1 MRPEACGA
9 DRPIWSL
16 ASRHLAWYDPAMGKP
31 ALDVSKLTADEKF
44 DLIDDL
50 WRSLSPDEIALTPA
64 LRAELDRRLE
74 RLDRDGPVGVDWEE
88 VHAEMTSDD
97 A

>member
-1 MRPEACGA
+1 VLGA
-9 DRPIWSL
+9 DRPIWLL
-16 ASRHLAWYDPAMGKP
+16 ASRRLAWYDPAMGKP

-50 WRSLSPDEIALTPA
+50 WRSLSPEDLVLRPA

-74 RLDRDGPVGVDWEE
+74 RLDRDGPVGVAWED
-88 VHAEMTSDD
+88 VYAEMASDEP
-97 A
+97 